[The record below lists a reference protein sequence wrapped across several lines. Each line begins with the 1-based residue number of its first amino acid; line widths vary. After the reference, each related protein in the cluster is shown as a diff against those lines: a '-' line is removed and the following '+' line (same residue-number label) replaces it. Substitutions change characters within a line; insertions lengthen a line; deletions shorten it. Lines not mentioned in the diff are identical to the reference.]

1 MRRTLRAMLFSLLL
15 ISSFGLAGFVTY
27 RLKTFNDQFERI
39 KTADEKVIEQLT
51 KIRIAQ
57 KTYFEVK
64 GTYAPT
70 WDTLVLFINQ
80 GQLPI
85 IQTTESIITLHN
97 GQDSLSIVI
106 DTLAIVPVY
115 DSLQS
120 ELRYTK
126 AQMFQLPVVPLS
138 EEYFDLYTG
147 SRQGEQFIEVKDPN
161 PINPKR
167 QKDGALKPLRFGS
180 KAAST
185 TKGNW
190 E

>member
-15 ISSFGLAGFVTY
+15 ISSFGLAGFITY

-39 KTADEKVIEQLT
+39 KTADQKVIEKLT
-51 KIRIAQ
+51 KIRLAQ
-57 KTYFEVK
+57 KTYFDVK

-80 GQLPI
+80 GEIPI
-85 IQTTESIITLHN
+85 IQTTETIITLPN
-97 GQDSLSIVI
+97 GQDSLSVVV
-106 DTLAIVPVY
+106 DTLAIVPAY
-115 DSLQS
+115 DSLRS
-120 ELRYTK
+120 ELGYTK

-138 EEYFDLYTG
+138 EQNFELYTAN
-147 SRQGEQFIEVKDPN
+147 RKGEQFIEVKDPN
-161 PINPKR
+161 PMNPKR
-167 QKDGALKPLRFGS
+167 QKGGSLKPLKFGS
-180 KAAST
+180 KAAAT